1 MPETVVINCNDKK
14 AINKMNCY
22 ILHTFLLVTILLLK
36 AVALLV
42 VVYAATQR
50 PNLLVLSLSLT
61 LINTFFTSNNMIF
74 NPTTQTFFLH
84 F

>member
-1 MPETVVINCNDKK
+1 
-14 AINKMNCY
+14 MNCY

-61 LINTFFTSNNMIF
+61 LTNTFFTSNNMIF

>member
-1 MPETVVINCNDKK
+1 MPETVVVNCNDKK
-14 AINKMNCY
+14 AMNKMNCY

-61 LINTFFTSNNMIF
+61 LTNTFFTSNNMIF

>member
-14 AINKMNCY
+14 VMNKMNCY

-50 PNLLVLSLSLT
+50 PNLLVLSLS
-61 LINTFFTSNNMIF
+61 
-74 NPTTQTFFLH
+74 H
-84 F
+84 

>member
-61 LINTFFTSNNMIF
+61 LTNTFFTSNNMIF

>member
-14 AINKMNCY
+14 VMNKMNCY

-50 PNLLVLSLSLT
+50 PNLLVLSLSL
-61 LINTFFTSNNMIF
+61 S
-74 NPTTQTFFLH
+74 H
-84 F
+84 

>member
-14 AINKMNCY
+14 VMNKMNCY

>member
-14 AINKMNCY
+14 AMNKMNCY

>member
-42 VVYAATQR
+42 VVYAATQC
-50 PNLLVLSLSLT
+50 PNLLVLSLT

>member
-14 AINKMNCY
+14 AMNKMNCY

-42 VVYAATQR
+42 VVYAATQH
-50 PNLLVLSLSLT
+50 PNLLVLSLSH
-61 LINTFFTSNNMIF
+61 INKYIF
-74 NPTTQTFFLH
+74 H
-84 F
+84 K

>member
-14 AINKMNCY
+14 AMNKMNCY

-42 VVYAATQR
+42 VAYAATQR
-50 PNLLVLSLSLT
+50 PNLLVLSLSH
-61 LINTFFTSNNMIF
+61 INKYIF
-74 NPTTQTFFLH
+74 H
-84 F
+84 K